1 MSKSPESPSLGF
13 DRALFGY
20 ALAGGAVASS
30 ASAAVI
36 YSGPQN
42 LQFSNSSQSIDINGG
57 GADYN
62 YLFQGGNMLQVQGTS
77 AAATQIAVD
86 GPSSSAVLARALS
99 SGTSISSSDSYG
111 AGAGGPAGFPK
122 ILVEYNGPGGNAS
135 GGLFAPAGPG
145 TNTAFVGVR
154 LANGADWNYGWIR
167 VTLPYNINTGQ
178 ATIVD
183 WAYES
188 NVNTAILAGATASS
202 GGAVPLPGAAALA
215 ALAAGASGVRGRR
228 KRERAA

>member
-42 LQFSNSSQSIDINGG
+42 LQFQSGNQAIDMNGG
-57 GADYN
+57 GNDFNIYRQSN
-62 YLFQGGNMLQVQGTS
+62 GLYVQGLSQTD
-77 AAATQIAVD
+77 AQIAVGINPTD
-86 GPSSSAVLARALS
+86 AAAISA
-99 SGTSISSSDSYG
+99 GTSISGSDAYG
-111 AGAGGPAGFPK
+111 TGFIGSPGNKTLVGYDGA
-122 ILVEYNGPGGNAS
+122 NGNAIS
-135 GGLFAPAGPG
+135 GLFAPAGPG

-154 LANGADWNYGWIR
+154 LSNGADWNYGWIR
-167 VTLPYNINTGQ
+167 ITVPYNINAGQ

-188 NVNTAILAGATASS
+188 NVNSAILAGAGAPS
-202 GGAVPLPGAAALA
+202 GGGVPLPGAAALA

>member
-42 LQFSNSSQSIDINGG
+42 LQFQSSSQDIDMNGG
-57 GADYN
+57 GNDFAIFRQSNGLY
-62 YLFQGGNMLQVQGTS
+62 VQGYSQTD
-77 AAATQIAVD
+77 AQIAVGGNPTD
-86 GPSSSAVLARALS
+86 AAAFSA
-99 SGTSISSSDSYG
+99 GTSISGSDAYG
-111 AGAGGPAGFPK
+111 AGFSGSTVNK
-122 ILVEYNGPGGNAS
+122 TLVGYDGANGTPIS
-135 GGLFAPAGPG
+135 GLFAPAGPG

-167 VTLPYNINTGQ
+167 ITAPYDINTGQ

-188 NVNTAILAGATASS
+188 NVNTAILAGAGAPS
-202 GGAVPLPGAAALA
+202 GGGVPLPGAAALA